1 MNLANNLEA
10 SAVYFS
16 DRPAI
21 RQGSLEWTYG
31 ELNERAN
38 KVATGLIKL
47 GIKAG

>member
-10 SAVYFS
+10 SAVYFP

-38 KVATGLIKL
+38 KVATGLIKI
-47 GIKAG
+47 GD